1 MGRSTAVLIESGNN
15 DDQPLTRPFARG
27 FMNRRFRFFTTI
39 AVALICAMFFVSV
52 PSLAQRISP
61 RSTALDQADS
71 RAEQEAEQMVA
82 LSADKIITI
91 LRQEPG
97 LLLEVKKVLVR
108 KAYEQGR
115 LLDSVDLTDD
125 AIFQL
130 LREDQNVRVLATQQI
145 EDRNYIRAKPT
156 REEIARDLGARET
169 PPPESSPT
177 GQGSV
182 EADYWT
188 KRAASEA
195 EQRSLRSSQ
204 QPSQQ
209 PSYAVPVQQQPQYV
223 PAPQAP
229 QSVPADSRRSLE
241 RAETQYPDRDY
252 YEGAPPDAT
261 NMSRIQPEDLPGLL
275 NTSANANESARA
287 FSGGIR
293 AGNPQGLSSATQFPN
308 SGALGIGADEQTQQQ
323 NWSSWQ
329 QASLTNGR
337 YPQMPAYSP
346 RSIPAQPLLMHRAN
360 PYADVPSLY
369 DLYSQYSRSPVPQ
382 RFGQE
387 IFRTGTG
394 NFEKL
399 PMDLPAGPDYVVGPG
414 DGLSI
419 ELWGGVSERLQRT
432 VDREGKLALPEA
444 GAVQVSGRTLGD
456 VQHLV
461 QSVLRN
467 QYRDVEA
474 DVSLAR
480 IRTVRVYV
488 TGDVLR
494 PGAYDVSSLSTPLNA
509 VFLAGGPT
517 SQGSLRTI

>member
-1 MGRSTAVLIESGNN
+1 
-15 DDQPLTRPFARG
+15 
-27 FMNRRFRFFTTI
+27 
-39 AVALICAMFFVSV
+39 
-52 PSLAQRISP
+52 AQRISP
-61 RSTALDQADS
+61 RNSTAIDQADS

-82 LSADKIITI
+82 LSADRIITI

-97 LLLEVKKVLVR
+97 LLLQVKKILVR

-115 LLDSVDLTDD
+115 ILDPIDLTDD
-125 AIFQL
+125 AVFQL
-130 LREDQNVRVLATQQI
+130 LREDQNIRVLATHEI
-145 EDRNYIRAKPT
+145 VDRNYIRAKPT
-156 REEIARDLGARET
+156 REELARGGVRNAQGALDAQGKPVASQDQNLPHNQEGAYWAMHEDNAPSNNVRQ
-169 PPPESSPT
+169 SY
-177 GQGSV
+177 GQGSLLP
-182 EADYWT
+182 
-188 KRAASEA
+188 
-195 EQRSLRSSQ
+195 EQN
-204 QPSQQ
+204 QPGLSA
-209 PSYAVPVQQQPQYV
+209 PPQQQPYV
-223 PAPQAP
+223 PAPQLP
-229 QSVPADSRRSLE
+229 QSLPTESPRTLNRAD
-241 RAETQYPDRDY
+241 AQFPDRDY
-252 YEGAPPDAT
+252 YEGAPQNTADMT
-261 NMSRIQPEDLPGLL
+261 RIQPEDLPGLL
-275 NTSANANESARA
+275 NTSVNANESARA
-287 FSGGIR
+287 FAGGNR
-293 AGNPQGLSSATQFPN
+293 TETPQSLGAATQFPN
-308 SGALGIGADEQTQQQ
+308 STTLNPGADAQSQQSD
-323 NWSSWQ
+323 WSSWQ

-337 YPQMPAYSP
+337 NPQMPPYSP
-346 RSIPAQPLLMHRAN
+346 RSFPAQPLLMHRAN

-369 DLYSQYSRSPVPQ
+369 DLYSQYSRSPAPQ

-387 IFRTGTG
+387 IFRSGTG
-394 NFEKL
+394 NFDKL

-432 VDREGKLALPEA
+432 VDREGRLALPEA

-517 SQGSLRTI
+517 SQGSLRTILHKRGGNLVQQVDVYDL